1 MTDGKNQ
8 FACGHFLKVAWYR
21 NRFRNL
27 NNSDLLENEDGGG
40 GGAGGSGSGKNPRKR
55 K

>member
-8 FACGHFLKVAWYR
+8 FACGHFLKVALYR

-40 GGAGGSGSGKNPRKR
+40 GGGGGRGGGGEWEES
-55 K
+55 